1 MSRASRALLG
11 AAVVL
16 ALAGTT
22 AHAQSQTQSRPE
34 KSPTQRVSTAADG
47 SQADGSSSGAAI
59 SADGRHVAF
68 VSVASSFGCA
78 DFTPCLLVKDVAD
91 GGVTKID
98 LGSGYTYDSPT
109 PSADGSRVAFSAGAR
124 LLAPIC
130 TTAPPAGRRSCGR
143 RIRPASTSWAAC
155 SR

>member
-22 AHAQSQTQSRPE
+22 AQAHAQSQTQSRPG
-34 KSPTQRVSTAADG
+34 KSPTQPVSTAADG

-68 VSVASSFGCA
+68 VSVAGA
-78 DFTPCLLVKDVAD
+78 
-91 GGVTKID
+91 VTKID
-98 LGSGYTYDSPT
+98 LGSGHTYGSPT
-109 PSADGSRVAFSAGAR
+109 PSADGSRVH
-124 LLAPIC
+124 LLEL
-130 TTAPPAGRRSCGR
+130 TTGKRQLVSVDRWGGRNDLPAGHPSVLVEGDTNGVTDVFLR
-143 RIRPASTSWAAC
+143 TVQ
-155 SR
+155 